1 MKKLMLAAL
10 VLAFASIPLLDA
22 EATAKKTR
30 SASFPLPNAEAA
42 AKKTSSRSDYSKAQQ
57 EKFFKEALALCRN
70 KFPGLVRTK
79 VDYRRKRFVCYYR

>member
-10 VLAFASIPLLDA
+10 VLSIASIPLLDV
-22 EATAKKTR
+22 
-30 SASFPLPNAEAA
+30 EAA

-57 EKFFKEALALCRN
+57 EKFFKEALALCRK
-70 KFPGLVRTK
+70 KFPGLAKAK